1 MKKVENSFGF
11 DLESYLGKLIEAKI
25 EEALS
30 RCNHHSDWHISDLM
44 PVSKAAPLLGYSSVR
59 PIYQDIEDG
68 LLRVGHEV
76 QDRRRPGSTSSR
88 YFVDIPAA
96 KKRLAMLPEERS
108 Q

>member
-1 MKKVENSFGF
+1 MSKTAFNLDWDICLTRLVE
-11 DLESYLGKLIEAKI
+11 EKI
-25 EEALS
+25 EEVLQRKS
-30 RCNHHSDWHISDLM
+30 LLPKEPVSEVV

-88 YFVDIPAA
+88 YFINIPAA
-96 KKRLAMLPEERS
+96 KKRLAMSPEERA